1 MKTARYWKPLEDGAV
16 RCDLCPHRCRIP
28 PEGRGRCRGRVNRG
42 GTLVAATWGRPVAV
56 QVDPIEKKPL
66 HHFLPGTDVLSLG
79 TLGCNLACR
88 FCQNWSLSHPAEGA
102 FEAPDG
108 AEVVPEEIARLAAER
123 GIPAVAATYNEPAVW
138 AEYALDIAEA
148 CHANGLR
155 MVAVTSGYFTPESRL
170 DFFRKMDAAN
180 VDLKS
185 FRDEFYREWCGAR
198 LAPVLE
204 TLEAIRAETDCWLE
218 VTTLLIP
225 GLNDSEAEIDEL
237 TAWVAEHLGEDTPLH
252 FSAFHPDGEMR
263 DRPPTPPATLRRARE
278 QAMEN
283 GLRHVYVGNVRG
295 EEDATATFCPDCG
308 ARLIDREGFRS
319 RRVKMDPDGRCQ
331 VCGKICAGVWT

>member
-1 MKTARYWKPLEDGAV
+1 MKVARYWKPLEDGAV

-28 PEGRGRCRGRVNRG
+28 SAGRGRCHGRVNRG
-42 GTLVAATWGRPVAV
+42 GTLMAANWGRPVAL

-66 HHFLPGTDVLSLG
+66 HHFLPGTEILSLG
-79 TLGCNLACR
+79 TLGCNLTCR
-88 FCQNWSLSHPAEGA
+88 FCQNWSLSHPEGNVDA
-102 FEAPDG
+102 GG
-108 AEVVPEEIARLAAER
+108 AEVPPEEVARLATER
-123 GIPAVAATYNEPAVW
+123 GLPALAATYNEPAVW
-138 AEYALDIAEA
+138 AEYAMDVADA
-148 CHANGLR
+148 CHAKGLR
-155 MVAVTSGYFTPESRL
+155 MVAVTAGYFTAESRL

-204 TLEAIRAETDCWLE
+204 TLEAIRTETDCWLE
-218 VTTLLIP
+218 TTTLLIP

-252 FSAFHPDGEMR
+252 FSAFHPDGELR
-263 DRPPTPPATLRRARE
+263 DRPATPPATLRRARE
-278 QAMEN
+278 QARAN
-283 GLRHVYVGNVRG
+283 GLRHVYLGNVRG
-295 EEDATATFCPDCG
+295 EEDATATICPDCG

-319 RRVKMDPDGRCQ
+319 RLVRMDPDGRCQ
-331 VCGKICAGVWT
+331 VCGRICAGVWK

>member
-1 MKTARYWKPLEDGAV
+1 MKSARFWTAEENGAV
-16 RCDLCPHRCRIP
+16 RCALCPHRCRIP
-28 PEGRGRCRGRVNRG
+28 VGGRSRCYGRVNRG
-42 GTLVAATWGRPVAV
+42 GELLAETWGRPVAI

-66 HHFLPGTDVLSLG
+66 NHFLPGRRILSLG
-79 TLGCNLACR
+79 LLGCNLSCR
-88 FCQNWSLSHPAEGA
+88 FCQNWELSHPAPDV
-102 FEAPDG
+102 APPDRL
-108 AEVVPEEIARLAAER
+108 VLPEDVAAAAVRE

-138 AEYALDIAEA
+138 AEYALDVAAA
-148 CHANGLR
+148 CHACGLR
-155 MVAVTSGYFTPESRL
+155 MVAVTSGYFSPESRL
-170 DFFRKMDAAN
+170 EFFRNMDAAN

-185 FRDEFYREWCGAR
+185 FRDDFYRRLCGAH

-204 TLEAIRAETDCWLE
+204 TLEAIRKETSCWLE

-225 GLNDSEAEIDEL
+225 GLNDSDAEIDEL
-237 TAWVAEHLGEDTPLH
+237 TTWVAEHLGEGVPLH

-278 QAMEN
+278 TAKNN

-308 ARLIDREGFRS
+308 ARLIDREGFHARL
-319 RRVKMDPDGRCQ
+319 VKMDPDGRCQ
-331 VCGKICAGVWT
+331 VCGRVCEGVWT

>member
-1 MKTARYWKPLEDGAV
+1 MKIARYWQALADGTV

-28 PEGRGRCRGRVNRG
+28 PGGRGRCHGRVNQG
-42 GTLVAATWGRPVAV
+42 GTLYAASWGRPVAL

-66 HHFLPGTDVLSLG
+66 NHLLPGTEILSLG

-88 FCQNWSLSHPAEGA
+88 FCQNWSLSHPEGDEDA
-102 FEAPDG
+102 GG
-108 AEVVPEEIARLAAER
+108 AEVLPAQVAQLAAER
-123 GIPAVAATYNEPAVW
+123 GLPAVAATYNEPAVW
-138 AEYALDIAEA
+138 AEYAMDIADA
-148 CHANGLR
+148 CHAKGLR
-155 MVAVTSGYFTPESRL
+155 MVAVTSGYFSPESRL

-204 TLEAIRAETDCWLE
+204 TLEAIRNETDCWLE
-218 VTTLLIP
+218 TTTLLIP

-252 FSAFHPDGEMR
+252 FSAFHPDGDLR

-278 QAMEN
+278 QARAN
-283 GLRHVYVGNVRG
+283 GLRHVYLGNVRG
-295 EEDATATFCPDCG
+295 EEDATATVCPDCG

-319 RRVKMDPDGRCQ
+319 RLVQMDPDGRCQ
-331 VCGKICAGVWT
+331 VCGRICAGVWK

>member
-1 MKTARYWKPLEDGAV
+1 MKIAHYWQALADGAV

-28 PEGRGRCRGRVNRG
+28 PGGRGRCRARVNRD
-42 GTLVAATWGRPVAV
+42 GTLFAATYGRPVAV

-66 HHFLPGTDVLSLG
+66 YHFLPGTDVLSLG

-88 FCQNWSLSHPAEGA
+88 FCQNWSLSHP
-102 FEAPDG
+102 DG
-108 AEVVPEEIARLAAER
+108 DASGGSAEVAPEEVARLATAQ

-138 AEYALDIAEA
+138 AEYAMDVADA
-148 CHANGLR
+148 CHAQGLR
-155 MVAVTSGYFTPESRL
+155 MVAVTSGYFSPESRL

-185 FRDEFYREWCGAR
+185 FRDEFYVHWCGAR

-204 TLEAIRAETDCWLE
+204 TLEAIRNETDCWLE
-218 VTTLLIP
+218 VTTLVIP

-237 TAWVAEHLGEDTPLH
+237 TGWVAEHLGEDTPLH
-252 FSAFHPDGEMR
+252 FSAFHPDGQLL

-278 QAMEN
+278 QAREN
-283 GLRHVYVGNVRG
+283 GLRHVYVGNVRSA
-295 EEDATATFCPDCG
+295 EDETATFCPDCG

-319 RRVKMDPDGRCQ
+319 RLLKMDPDGRCQ
-331 VCGKICAGVWT
+331 VCGKICAGVWK

>member
-1 MKTARYWKPLEDGAV
+1 M
-16 RCDLCPHRCRIP
+16 
-28 PEGRGRCRGRVNRG
+28 
-42 GTLVAATWGRPVAV
+42 
-56 QVDPIEKKPL
+56 
-66 HHFLPGTDVLSLG
+66 
-79 TLGCNLACR
+79 
-88 FCQNWSLSHPAEGA
+88 
-102 FEAPDG
+102 
-108 AEVVPEEIARLAAER
+108 
-123 GIPAVAATYNEPAVW
+123 AATYNEPAVW
-138 AEYALDIAEA
+138 AEYAMDVADA
-148 CHANGLR
+148 CHARGRR
-155 MVAVTSGYFTPESRL
+155 MVAVTSGYFSPESRL

-185 FRDEFYREWCGAR
+185 FREDFYAQWCGAH

-204 TLEAIRAETDCWLE
+204 TLEAIRRETNCWLE

-225 GLNDSEAEIDEL
+225 GLNDSETEIDEL
-237 TAWVAEHLGEDTPLH
+237 TAWVAEHLGPDTPLH

-278 QAMEN
+278 QAREN

-319 RRVKMDPDGRCQ
+319 RLVKMDPDGRCQ
-331 VCGKICAGVWT
+331 VCGKTCAGVWK

>member
-1 MKTARYWKPLEDGAV
+1 MKTAHYWQALADGAV

-28 PEGRGRCRGRVNRG
+28 PGGRGRCRARVNRD
-42 GTLVAATWGRPVAV
+42 GTLFAATYGRPVAV

-66 HHFLPGTDVLSLG
+66 NHFLPGTDVLSLG

-88 FCQNWSLSHPAEGA
+88 FCQNWSLSHP
-102 FEAPDG
+102 DG
-108 AEVVPEEIARLAAER
+108 DASGGSAEVAPEEVARLATAQ

-138 AEYALDIAEA
+138 AEYAMDVADA
-148 CHANGLR
+148 CHAQGLR
-155 MVAVTSGYFTPESRL
+155 MVAVTSGYFSPESRL
-170 DFFRKMDAAN
+170 DFCRKMDAAN

-185 FRDEFYREWCGAR
+185 FRDEFYVHWCGAR

-204 TLEAIRAETDCWLE
+204 TLEAIRNETDCWLE
-218 VTTLLIP
+218 VTTLVIP

-237 TAWVAEHLGEDTPLH
+237 TGWVAEHLGEDTPLH
-252 FSAFHPDGEMR
+252 FSAFHPDGQLL

-278 QAMEN
+278 QAREN
-283 GLRHVYVGNVRG
+283 GLRHVYVGNVRSA
-295 EEDATATFCPDCG
+295 EDETATFCPDCG

-319 RRVKMDPDGRCQ
+319 RLLKMDPDGRCQ
-331 VCGKICAGVWT
+331 VCGKICAGVWK

>member
-1 MKTARYWKPLEDGAV
+1 MKTARYWKPLDGGAV

-28 PEGRGRCRGRVNRG
+28 DGGGGLCRGRVNRG
-42 GTLVAATWGRPVAV
+42 GTLHAATWGRPVAM

-66 HHFLPGTDVLSLG
+66 NHFLPGTDILSLG

-88 FCQNWSLSHPAEGA
+88 FCQNWSLSHPEGDVA
-102 FEAPDG
+102 AAG
-108 AEVVPEEIARLAAER
+108 EEITPEQVAHLAAER
-123 GIPAVAATYNEPAVW
+123 GLPAVAATYNEPAVW
-138 AEYALDIAEA
+138 AEYAMEIADA
-148 CHANGLR
+148 CHARGLR
-155 MVAVTSGYFTPESRL
+155 MAAVTSGYFTPDSRL

-185 FRDEFYREWCGAR
+185 FRDEFYVQQCGAR

-204 TLEAIRAETDCWLE
+204 TLEAIRTETDCWLE

-225 GLNDSEAEIDEL
+225 GLNDSEAETDEL

-252 FSAFHPDGEMR
+252 FSAFHPDGELR
-263 DRPPTPPATLRRARE
+263 DRPATPPATLRRARE
-278 QAMEN
+278 LAKEN

-295 EEDATATFCPDCG
+295 KEDATATFCPDCG

-319 RRVKMDPDGRCQ
+319 RLVKMDPDGRCR
-331 VCGKICAGVWT
+331 VCGKTCAGVWQ